1 MFAVMYEHIDRSLS
15 GNVFFPQTKVVC
27 EDLLQPFSM
36 IILVTTYLA

>member
-1 MFAVMYEHIDRSLS
+1 MFAMMYEHIDPSLS
-15 GNVFFPQTKVVC
+15 GNVYFFPNQVVY